1 MAKFSFRKLS
11 IWALAAV
18 GAWFFLRYL
27 LPVLVPF
34 LLATL
39 LALAAEPLVSVLHT
53 RLKLPRAAAAA
64 VGVLVALLIAV
75 LVMVSLF
82 ALLIR
87 QMGALTGALPDLE
100 DAALSGMGALE
111 QWMLNMMQKAP
122 DGIRSVLSH
131 SVSNMFSNSSALL
144 DRVMEKLLSMASAVL
159 KGLPD
164 SALGFG
170 TWVLAS
176 FMISARLPKLK
187 AWLSSKTPAS
197 WKEKVLPQ
205 LQAVKASFGGWLLAQ
220 AKLVAVT
227 FGVLVAGFFLLRIQH
242 PFLWAAATCV
252 VDILP
257 ILGTGTVLIP
267 WSIVCFLQGD
277 TLRAVGLLGIY
288 GVVTLLRSVLEPRLV
303 GKQLGLDPL
312 TTLLALYAG
321 YRFWG
326 LFGMIF
332 APVLAALAVQ
342 IVSAPEKRA

>member
-1 MAKFSFRKLS
+1 MSKSFLRKLPL
-11 IWALAAV
+11 WLLTAAGV
-18 GAWFFLRYL
+18 WFFLRFL

-34 LLATL
+34 LLAAL
-39 LALAAEPLVSVLHT
+39 LALAAEPLVSALHS
-53 RLKLPRAAAAA
+53 RLRFPRAAAAA
-64 VGVLVALLIAV
+64 VGVAVALLIAV
-75 LVMVSLF
+75 LVTVSLF

-87 QMGALTGALPDLE
+87 QMGALTGVLPDLE
-100 DAALSGMGALE
+100 DAAVNGLSALE
-111 QWMLNMMQKAP
+111 RWMLAMTQKAP

-131 SVSNMFSNSSALL
+131 SVSSMFSNGSALL
-144 DRVMEKLLSMASAVL
+144 DRVMEKLLSMASTVL

-176 FMISARLPKLK
+176 FMISARLPKIK
-187 AWLSSKTPAS
+187 AWLASKTPTS
-197 WKEKVLPQ
+197 WQEKILPQ
-205 LQAVKASFGGWLLAQ
+205 LRSLKDSFGGWLLAQ
-220 AKLVAVT
+220 AKLVGVT
-227 FGVLVAGFFLLRIQH
+227 FGVLTAGFLLLRIPH
-242 PFLWAAATCV
+242 PFLWAALICL

-257 ILGTGTVLIP
+257 ILGTGTVLLP

-288 GVVTLLRSVLEPRLV
+288 AVISLLRSVLEPRLV
-303 GKQLGLDPL
+303 GKHLGLDPL

-326 LFGMIF
+326 LLGMVF

-342 IVSAPEKRA
+342 IAFPSEKRA